1 MTPYLTTPH
10 IIKET
15 AEGTTYCPIQDELFS
30 MHRSV
35 EVVGE
40 ITRESVYSLIL
51 QLRYLSHAEP
61 GKEITIYIN
70 SPGGSVCDGLALYDV
85 MAAVKCPVRTVCVG
99 MAASMG
105 ALLFAAGD
113 VREILPHAEVMIH
126 DPLTTGISGSALTVE
141 ESSRRLMGIR
151 QITAEILARH
161 TGHTLE
167 EIYEKTRRD
176 SYFNAEEAVAWHLA
190 DRIITQI

>member
-1 MTPYLTTPH
+1 MNPYLTTPH

-30 MHRSV
+30 VHRSV
-35 EVVGE
+35 EVVGG

-51 QLRYLSHAEP
+51 QLRYLYHADPE
-61 GKEITIYIN
+61 KEVTMYIN

-85 MAAVKCPVRTVCVG
+85 MAAVSCPIRTVCVG

-113 VREILPHAEVMIH
+113 KREMLPHAEVMIH
-126 DPLTTGISGSALTVE
+126 DPLVTGMSGSALAVE
-141 ESSRRLMGIR
+141 ESCRRLMGIR
-151 QITAEILARH
+151 QITAEILSRH
-161 TGHTLE
+161 TGHTME
-167 EIYEKTRRD
+167 EVCEKTRQD
-176 SYFNAEEAVAWHLA
+176 SYFNAREAVAWHLA
-190 DRIITQI
+190 DRIITRI

>member
-1 MTPYLTTPH
+1 MNPYLTTPH
-10 IIKET
+10 IIRET

-30 MHRSV
+30 VHRSV

-51 QLRYLSHAEP
+51 QLRYLCHADPE
-61 GKEITIYIN
+61 KEVIMYIN

-85 MAAVKCPVRTVCVG
+85 MAAVSCPVRTVCVG

-113 VREILPHAEVMIH
+113 MREMLPHAEVMIH
-126 DPLTTGISGSALTVE
+126 DPLVTGMSGSALAVE
-141 ESSRRLMGIR
+141 ESCRRLMGIR
-151 QITAEILARH
+151 QITAEILSRH
-161 TGHTLE
+161 TGHTVE
-167 EIYEKTRRD
+167 EIYEKTRQD
-176 SYFNAEEAVAWHLA
+176 SYFNATEAVEWGLA
-190 DRIITQI
+190 DRIITRI

>member
-1 MTPYLTTPH
+1 MNPYLTTPH
-10 IIKET
+10 IIRET

-30 MHRSV
+30 VHRSV

-51 QLRYLSHAEP
+51 QLRYLCHADPE
-61 GKEITIYIN
+61 KEVTMYIN

-85 MAAVKCPVRTVCVG
+85 MEAIGCPVRTVCVG

-113 VREILPHAEVMIH
+113 KREMLPHAEVMIH
-126 DPLTTGISGSALTVE
+126 DPLVNGISGSALSIE
-141 ESSRRLMGIR
+141 ESSRRLMNIR
-151 QITAEILARH
+151 QITAKILSRH
-161 TGHTLE
+161 TGHTME
-167 EIYEKTRRD
+167 EVYEKTKQD
-176 SYFNAEEAVAWHLA
+176 SYFNAREAVAWHLA
-190 DRIITQI
+190 DRIITRI

>member
-1 MTPYLTTPH
+1 MNAYLTIPN

-51 QLRYLSHAEP
+51 QLRYLSHADP
-61 GKEITIYIN
+61 GKEIAMYIN

-85 MAAVKCPVRTVCVG
+85 MAAVKCPIRTVCVG

-113 VREILPHAEVMIH
+113 VREMLPHAQVMVH
-126 DPLTTGISGSALTVE
+126 DPLTTGINGSALAVE
-141 ESSRRLMGIR
+141 ESARRLMEIR
-151 QITAEILARH
+151 ETTAKIFARH
-161 TGHTLE
+161 TGHTIE
-167 EIYEKTRRD
+167 EVYEKTRQD
-176 SYFNAEEAVAWHLA
+176 SYFGAEEAVAWGLA
-190 DRIITQI
+190 DRIITGI

>member
-1 MTPYLTTPH
+1 MNPYLLIPN

-15 AEGTTYCPIQDELFS
+15 ANGTTYCPIRDEMFS
-30 MHRSV
+30 ARRSV

-40 ITRESVYSLIL
+40 ITRDSVYSLIL
-51 QLRYLSHAEP
+51 QLRYLCHADPE
-61 GKEITIYIN
+61 KEIAMYIN
-70 SPGGSVCDGLALYDV
+70 SPGGSVCDGLALYDI
-85 MAAVKCPVRTVCVG
+85 MAAIKCPIRTVCVG

-126 DPLTTGISGSALTVE
+126 DPLATGISGSALSIE

-151 QITAEILARH
+151 QTTAEILSRH
-161 TGHTLE
+161 TGHTVE
-167 EIYEKTRRD
+167 EIYEKTRQD
-176 SYFNAEEAVAWHLA
+176 SYFGAREAVEWGLA
-190 DRIITQI
+190 DRIITEI